1 MTHPDIIVIGG
12 GIAGVSAAA
21 ELAASANVVLLEG
34 EPQLGYHSTGRSA
47 AVFIRNYGNA
57 TLRALN
63 AASAP
68 LLEQPPEGVSD
79 HSLLSPRGE
88 LMIAT
93 EDELD
98 ALEAYCAGASGIEA
112 LTPSQ
117 AVDMVPILRP
127 DRISAAAIEHDAQ
140 NIDVDRMVQGYARLL
155 KSRGGQVITGQPVS
169 AISRQGAEWQVSFGD
184 TALTAPVVVN
194 AAGAWADQVAALAGV
209 APAGIQPFR
218 RSAAILPA
226 PLGHDLEHWPVVV
239 SASESWYAKPD
250 AGKLMVSP
258 ADEDPVD
265 PHDAWV
271 DDMVLAAG
279 LHRFE
284 QAVTYQVTRVEHS
297 WAGLRSF
304 AADRS
309 PVVGFAPDAAGFF
322 WLAGQGGYGVQTAP
336 ALSRLATALVTG
348 AQPALDAATLS
359 ALSPERFQHLKKDIT
374 P

>member
-21 ELAASANVVLLEG
+21 ELAAFARVVLLEG

-63 AASAP
+63 AASVP
-68 LLEQPPEGVSD
+68 LLEQPPDGVSD

-88 LMIAT
+88 LMIAS
-93 EDELD
+93 EGELD
-98 ALEAYCAGASGIEA
+98 ALKDYCAGASGIEP

-127 DRISAAAIEHDAQ
+127 ESIAAAAIEHDAQ
-140 NIDVDRMVQGYARLL
+140 NIDVDRMLQGYARLF
-155 KSRGGQVITGQPVS
+155 KSRGGQVITGQPVR
-169 AISRQGAEWQVSFGD
+169 AITRKGTDWQVSFGD
-184 TALTAPVVVN
+184 TTLTAPIVIN

-209 APAGIQPFR
+209 APTGIQPFR
-218 RSAAILPA
+218 RSAAIIPA
-226 PLGHDLEHWPVVV
+226 PQGHDVDHWPVVV

-271 DDMVLAAG
+271 DDMVLAEG

-284 QAVTYQVTRVEHS
+284 QAVTIQVTRVEHS

-304 AADRS
+304 APDRS
-309 PVVGFAPDAAGFF
+309 PVVGFDADAKGFF

-336 ALSRLATALVTG
+336 ALSRLAAALVTG

-359 ALSPERFQHLKKDIT
+359 ALSPERFR
-374 P
+374 